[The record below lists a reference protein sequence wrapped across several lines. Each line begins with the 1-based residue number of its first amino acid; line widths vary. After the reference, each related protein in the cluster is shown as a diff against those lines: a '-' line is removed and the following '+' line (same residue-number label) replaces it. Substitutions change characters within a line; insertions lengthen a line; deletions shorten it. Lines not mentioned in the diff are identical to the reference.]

1 MKKSNKPSV
10 DASTRSDSHSKP
22 SKRSAVW
29 SGVLSFG
36 LVSIPIRLYAGA
48 RQERVSFNLLCPQH
62 LTRVQMPLFCPACE
76 RTIERKE
83 TVKGY
88 EHVKGQYIIVNEQE
102 LKDIQ
107 PESASRMEIAQFVK
121 SAEIDPLCFE
131 TSFYVLPDE
140 GGERGYRLLQQ
151 SLQDSKYV
159 ALAKVVMHL
168 REHVVAI
175 RPYRHGLVLDTLFYP
190 DELREPEFSSDPCG
204 ETEGELA
211 ICKQL
216 IEALAA
222 GFEPSTFRDTYQE
235 NVLRLIQSK
244 IEGKAIV
251 LAPAPKKPAA
261 PADLLAA
268 LQQSIPKQRRPRG
281 CSPSSSFFPPRRTK
295 TPPQPKGVTHA
306 I

>member
-1 MKKSNKPSV
+1 MKSR
-10 DASTRSDSHSKP
+10 ARIRSDSHRGENP
-22 SKRSAVW
+22 AKRSSVW

-62 LTRVQMPLFCPACE
+62 LTRVQMPLFCPACD
-76 RTIERKE
+76 RTIERSQ

-88 EHVKGQYIIVNEQE
+88 EHVKGQFIIVQDEE
-102 LKDIQ
+102 LKGMQ
-107 PESASRMEIAQFVK
+107 PESASRMEIAEFVK
-121 SAEIDPLCFE
+121 SEEIDPLYFE

-140 GGERGYRLLQQ
+140 GGERGYRLLQR
-151 SLQDSKYV
+151 SLQGSGFV
-159 ALAKVVMHL
+159 AIAKVVMHL

-175 RPYRHGLVLDTLFYP
+175 RPYRTGLALHTLFYP
-190 DELREPEFSSDPCG
+190 DELREPEFSDESRG

-222 GFEPSTFRDTYQE
+222 GFEPAAFRDTYQE

-244 IEGKAIV
+244 IEGKVIV

-261 PADLLAA
+261 PADLLSA
-268 LQQSIPKQRRPRG
+268 LQQSIAAAKA
-281 CSPSSSFFPPRRTK
+281 SK
-295 TPPQPKGVTHA
+295 KLLA
-306 I
+306 